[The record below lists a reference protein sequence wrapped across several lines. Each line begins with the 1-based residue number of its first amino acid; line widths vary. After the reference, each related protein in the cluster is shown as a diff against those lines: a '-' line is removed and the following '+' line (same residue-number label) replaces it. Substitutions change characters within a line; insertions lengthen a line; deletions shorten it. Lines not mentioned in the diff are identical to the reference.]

1 MRGKNWRRII
11 LWLLAA
17 IVGVPAIGAASGYY
31 WWSRGLPQ
39 LAGEV
44 QLDGL
49 GADVRVV
56 RDAHGVPHIFAAD
69 MKDAARVLGYLH
81 AQDRFFQMDITRRVT
96 EGRLAEVIGARG
108 LNLDR
113 LFRTVDLAG
122 SGEKSFAALSPEMKA
137 HLQAYADGVNSW
149 LRESGQ
155 ALPLEY
161 TLLGFAPE
169 PWRPQDSVAW
179 GKAMAWKL
187 SANWRQDAARG
198 KLAGRFGQERAERLF
213 PPKFDDWP
221 VTLQPDMPRGPTRGA
236 SLPADPGGEA
246 IGFRPYAKA
255 SDAVLDRLLGL
266 PSVGAGASN
275 EWVIDGTRS
284 ATGKPLLAN
293 DPHLELNIPILWYL
307 ARITTPDMTISGAT
321 APGAPLVL
329 LGQNGHIAWGF
340 TTTDSDTQD
349 LFVETAAPGQP
360 EHYQT
365 PDGAQPI
372 RMETVAIKVKDA
384 APVEMVR
391 RETRHGPVISGIGQE
406 IEGIAPNDAIVSLAW
421 TGLSAEDT
429 TAEAFYRINLARNK
443 DEFLQALRLYKSP
456 AQNIV
461 YADREGTIGFVNAG
475 AVPVRK
481 SGDGRYPADGASGG
495 NDWTSMV
502 PFEGWP
508 QLFNPPAGA
517 IVNANNAVV
526 PPDYPHWFGLD
537 QSAGYRAKRI
547 SELLGAKPLHDIDSM
562 AAIQMD
568 IQAVHARDL
577 VPFLLRLQPETA
589 VERQALEL
597 LKGWDFAAHRD
608 RPEPLILDWWLRRMN
623 EHLLKSG
630 LDSVA
635 PMSGALNASVV
646 VALLRRPDGF
656 CRTGEAGPDC
666 MKAVQSAFRETL
678 DELSR
683 RYGSDVSAWRW
694 ASEHIALMEN
704 QVMDNVPGFQA
715 LLGQSFPSDGGF
727 YSVNRGGSLGIPG
740 KKHPLVRG
748 SGAGFRGIYDLADPA
763 RSRFVIATGQSGHPL
778 SAFYADQLPLY
789 REGKSIRLNLN
800 EDELKAGSS
809 GVLTFKR

>member
-1 MRGKNWRRII
+1 MRGRNWRRLM
-11 LWLLAA
+11 LWLLAIIIA
-17 IVGVPAIGAASGYY
+17 VPAIGTASAYY

-39 LAGEV
+39 LRGEV
-44 QLDGL
+44 RLKGL
-49 GADVRVV
+49 GADVRVI

-69 MKDAARVLGYLH
+69 LKDAARALGYLH

-96 EGRLAEVIGARG
+96 EGRLAEIIGARG
-108 LNLDR
+108 LDIDR
-113 LFRTVDLAG
+113 LFRTLDLAG
-122 SGEKSFAALSPEMKA
+122 SAQKSFAALSPEMKA
-137 HLQAYADGVNSW
+137 HLQAYADGVNAW
-149 LRESGQ
+149 LGESGQ

-161 TLLGFAPE
+161 TLLGFAAE
-169 PWRPQDSVAW
+169 PWRPQDSLTW

-198 KLAGRFGQERAERLF
+198 KLAARFGAERTERLF
-213 PPKFDDWP
+213 PRKFDDWP
-221 VTLQPDMPRGPTRGA
+221 VTLQPDMQRGPSRGA
-236 SLPADPGGEA
+236 SLPANHSRNA
-246 IGFRPYAKA
+246 SGFRPLTKA
-255 SDAVLDRLLGL
+255 SDAMLDRLLAL

-284 ATGKPLLAN
+284 TTGKPLLAN

-307 ARITTPDMTISGAT
+307 ARITTPDMTLSGAT
-321 APGAPLVL
+321 APGTPLVL

-349 LFVETAAPGQP
+349 LFVETAVPGQP

-365 PDGAQPI
+365 PDGSEPI
-372 RMETVAIKVKDA
+372 RMDRVTIKVKNA

-391 RETRHGPVISGIGQE
+391 RETRHGPVVSGIGQDTA
-406 IEGIAPNDAIVSLAW
+406 GIAGDDAIISLAW
-421 TGLSAEDT
+421 TGFSTEDT
-429 TAEAFYRINLARNK
+429 TAEAFYRINLAQNK
-443 DEFLQALRLYKSP
+443 DEFLRALRLYKSP

-481 SGDGRYPADGASGG
+481 SGDGRYPVDGAAGR

-508 QLFNPPAGA
+508 RLFNPPAGA

-526 PPDYPHWFGLD
+526 PPDYPYWFGLD
-537 QSAGYRAKRI
+537 QSAGFRAKRI
-547 SELLGAKPLHDIDSM
+547 TELLGAKPLHDIDSM

-577 VPFLLRLQPETA
+577 VPLLLKLQPGTDL
-589 VERQALEL
+589 ERQALEL

-623 EHLLKSG
+623 QQLLKSG
-630 LDSVA
+630 LDPLA
-635 PMSGALNASVV
+635 PTSGGLNASVV
-646 VALLRRPDGF
+646 IAILRQPDGF
-656 CRTGEAGPDC
+656 CRTEEAGPDC
-666 MKAVQSAFRETL
+666 MKAVKAAFRETL

-683 RYGSDVSAWRW
+683 RYGNDVSAWRW
-694 ASEHIALMEN
+694 GAEHVALMEN
-704 QVMDNVPGFQA
+704 QVLDNVPGFRA
-715 LLGQSFPSDGGF
+715 LLGKAFPSDGGF
-727 YSVNRGGSLGIPG
+727 YSVNRGGSLGVPG
-740 KKHPLVRG
+740 KDHPLVRG

-763 RSRFVIATGQSGHPL
+763 RSRFIIATGQSEHPL
-778 SAFYADQLPLY
+778 SRFYADQLPLY
-789 REGKSIRLNLN
+789 REGRSIRLDLS
-800 EDELKAGSS
+800 EDELKAGNT
-809 GVLTFKR
+809 GVLMFRP